1 MASKNTKGTRPRF
14 TAKRSPSMDL
24 RLCIEK
30 RLAASE
36 SSWAS
41 FADRATG
48 ESRGE
53 RTERGAALWLERRG
67 DLVFA
72 SRFQTPFAE
81 VDILALSLRGS
92 ILLCEVKSSF
102 WPDDRALG
110 LGFRQKLRLTRAAL
124 WIHETCGRD
133 VEILLLGPS
142 TRSGH
147 FLELPIF

>member
-1 MASKNTKGTRPRF
+1 MG
-14 TAKRSPSMDL
+14 
-24 RLCIEK
+24 
-30 RLAASE
+30 
-36 SSWAS
+36 
-41 FADRATG
+41 
-48 ESRGE
+48 RGE
-53 RTERGAALWLERRG
+53 RTECEAALWLERRG

-81 VDILALSLRGS
+81 VDILALSPRGS

-124 WIHETCGRD
+124 WLHENAGRD